1 MVEYGPFIEYCCELY
16 VHHTVLNAVVGGVI
30 ALAAVIILG
39 IGIIAYQ
46 YSKRRT

>member
-30 ALAAVIILG
+30 ALAAVLILS
-39 IGIIAYQ
+39 IGFLALRYV
-46 YSKRRT
+46 KKHT

>member
-30 ALAAVIILG
+30 VLAAVVILG
-39 IGIIAYQ
+39 IGIIAYK